1 MGWVQR
7 GAGKGM
13 EKKTEFIPLSGVSRF
28 YLPTYLGPSSA
39 LVLLCTPMK
48 YDRGDEIQFFPFY
61 RPSSGLPLSRKRSSP
76 CDAPHAV
83 VVGRSRI
90 CKFRRH
96 IVSASCPLLTPSPST
111 KDSGQTFIRLRIF
124 IFRSSETT
132 KRVTPCR
139 RKGDGTPR

>member
-1 MGWVQR
+1 MGRVQR
-7 GAGKGM
+7 EGREKGWKKKRNSSPCPESAGS
-13 EKKTEFIPLSGVSRF
+13 I
-28 YLPTYLGPSSA
+28 YLPGPFVGPCPSLYPDEVHS
-39 LVLLCTPMK
+39 
-48 YDRGDEIQFFPFY
+48 DRSDEIQFFPFY
-61 RPSSGLPLSRKRSSP
+61 RPSSGLPLSRKSSP

-83 VVGRSRI
+83 VVGRI
-90 CKFRRH
+90 CKFPRH

-132 KRVTPCR
+132 KRVTPYR